1 MKERKRIELKNPR
14 LRKIRNNLRM
24 LLREAYSDRL
34 HKIYEITMKLLKDEP
49 ISSEEKEF
57 YDKFAKEEKKL
68 RIAHN
73 DSILFC
79 PLCKSSE
86 KDMVFQPYRRRWLCV
101 EDFEDLMEK
110 YDRKKKSKLRKI
122 LANPKI
128 ESLHIDLLED
138 ILDYDKE
145 TLKELSRKWGAEV
158 FEDEDGTRVKIP
170 EEKMETFLK
179 HLDELVFPW

>member
-1 MKERKRIELKNPR
+1 MKKSKKVELKNPR
-14 LRKIRNNLRM
+14 LLKIRNNLRM
-24 LLREAYSDRL
+24 LIREAYS
-34 HKIYEITMKLLKDEP
+34 KKMEIIYDEREKLIGTERTT
-49 ISSEEKEF
+49 EEEN
-57 YDKFAKEEKKL
+57 YLQELGEEASNL
-68 RIAHN
+68 RRAHN

-79 PLCKSSE
+79 PLCSSSK
-86 KDMVFQPYRRRWLCV
+86 KDMVFQPYRRRWLCI

-110 YDRKKKSKLRKI
+110 YDRKKKSELRKI

-158 FEDEDGTRVKIP
+158 FEGEDGTRVKIP

>member
-1 MKERKRIELKNPR
+1 MKKSKKVELKNPH
-14 LRKIRNNLRM
+14 LIGIRNNLRK
-24 LLREAYSDRL
+24 LIWAAYRERT
-34 HKIYEITMKLLKDEP
+34 HKIHEIYMKLLKEQP
-49 ISSEEKEF
+49 ITSEEKEF
-57 YDKFAKEEKKL
+57 YDKNATERKNL
-68 RIAHN
+68 
-73 DSILFC
+73 DSVMNNSIIIC
-79 PLCKSSE
+79 PLCGQID

-110 YDRKKKSKLRKI
+110 YDRKKKSKLRTI

-158 FEDEDGTRVKIP
+158 FEGEDGTRVKIP
-170 EEKMETFLK
+170 GEKMETFLK

>member
-1 MKERKRIELKNPR
+1 MKKSKKVEIKNPR

-34 HKIYEITMKLLKDEP
+34 DQIHDLKKNL
-49 ISSEEKEF
+49 IRKNNLTQ
-57 YDKFAKEEKKL
+57 AEKKL
-68 RIAHN
+68 EYKLAIQRKSLRSAHN

-110 YDRKKKSKLRKI
+110 YDRKKKSELRKI